1 MQLGIVKGQVVS
13 TKKAHRLDG
22 IKILIVQPL
31 DVLTF
36 EESGRAVASLD
47 TVGAGAGE
55 VVMLVNGS
63 SARMTDTMSDK
74 PTDSTIVAIID
85 SVDIENGRVFDK
97 ALGRM
102 KREEKPAAEVKPPA
116 QDTAGLPRQKT
127 VQKPPN
133 QYKSSNATKR
143 KA

>member
-13 TKKAHRLDG
+13 TKKAQRLDG

-47 TVGAGAGE
+47 TVGAGEGE
-55 VVMLVNGS
+55 VVMLVGGS

-74 PTDSTIVAIID
+74 PTDCTIVAIID
-85 SVDIENGRVFDK
+85 SVDIGGGRMFDK
-97 ALGRM
+97 ASGSG
-102 KREEKPAAEVKPPA
+102 KK
-116 QDTAGLPRQKT
+116 
-127 VQKPPN
+127 
-133 QYKSSNATKR
+133 
-143 KA
+143 